1 MKLKTINN
9 NKGSALLWCV
19 LMTVIITILLGSLM
33 TASYAYFSYTIRTVK
48 RQQAYFTARSAM
60 NAILEEFASE
70 EQERTSNG
78 TYGDSS
84 IPLLPTN
91 KNEVIKVTDFNF
103 EGMGT
108 ATAEIKYDESDKD
121 KQAEKVIVTVDST
134 YVDQDYHMTAKIA
147 RQPVYFGGIAIKSL
161 VLNNSNFELAEG
173 TDLYFYTARND
184 ELLQSKYGG
193 VAKKFDTTV
202 KTADV
207 NKEAHPVQILGDSN
221 IVINGNLVTQ
231 GDATIGNNMKVAG
244 FKFNDTTN
252 FTASKLRRKIWNANQ
267 FIISNKTLEVSETN
281 GNYSTNITN
290 VLKNLSHT
298 TLEYCNNTK
307 NSYVDGKTY
316 QVPTVELKRALG
328 VFSIPTIVMKD
339 FYVPAT
345 FGAPSNLLNS
355 GATYLIGAIDEL
367 TPSWMTKVGTI
378 MSDNNVEDLAITKT
392 TDDAL
397 TTQYIELLSLSNSMR
412 VLVDGINA
420 PALSQLFEYLFGTV
434 IDKYGFTVKD
444 ISYIAFDTTSGNTYG
459 DKVTPLTYL
468 LVEDGLYVRIKY
480 GQAPDLE
487 TPLNKLSERITNS
500 IDSIV
505 ANWTGI
511 TKSCSCV
518 IVYLGKNAT
527 IELGTGT
534 PHIQG
539 TDPVL
544 GGDKEFTPANQTYF
558 YTIYGMEGSTVKL
571 KGEGNGY
578 GNVPMTFIGAIEC
591 DNLEVSGDVSI
602 IYTSTNGSQV
612 AKQKVAEYWTVINYS
627 D

>member
-19 LMTVIITILLGSLM
+19 LMTVILTILLGSLM

-60 NAILEEFASE
+60 NAVLEEFASE

-121 KQAEKVIVTVDST
+121 KQAEKVIVTVNST
-134 YVDQDYHMTAKIA
+134 YADQDYHMTAKIA
-147 RQPVYFGGIAIKSL
+147 RQPVYVGGIPRKSL
-161 VLNNSNFELAEG
+161 VLNDSNFELAEG

-202 KTADV
+202 KTADTD
-207 NKEAHPVQILGDSN
+207 KEAHPVQILGNSN
-221 IVINGNLVTQ
+221 IVVNGNLVTQ
-231 GDATIGNNMKVAG
+231 GDATIGSNMKVAG

-252 FTASKLRRKIWNANQ
+252 FTASKLKRKIWNANQ

-307 NSYVDGKTY
+307 HSYETGKTY
-316 QVPTVELKRALG
+316 QVPTIEMRGFLGLIPELKW
-328 VFSIPTIVMKD
+328 VD
-339 FYVPAT
+339 YYVPAT
-345 FGAPSNLLNS
+345 FGAPSNLIS
-355 GATYLIGAIDEL
+355 GATSDLIGLIDDFL
-367 TPSWMTKVGTI
+367 PNNITKLGTI
-378 MSDNNVEDLAITKT
+378 TSDNNIKDLAIEKT
-392 TDDAL
+392 SSDAL
-397 TTQYIELLSLSNSMR
+397 ATQYIELLSLSNSMR
-412 VLVDGINA
+412 VLVKDIGST
-420 PALSQLFEYLFGTV
+420 ALSKTFDALVGRV
-434 IDKYGFTVKD
+434 IDDYGYTVKD
-444 ISYIAFDTTSGNTYG
+444 ISYIAFDATTGNSYG
-459 DKVTPLTYL
+459 DNVTPLTYL
-468 LVEDGLYVRIKY
+468 LVEDGLYVRVKY
-480 GQAPDLE
+480 GQAPDYE
-487 TPLNKLSERITNS
+487 SPLNKLSGRITDS

-505 ANWTGI
+505 AGWTGI

-518 IVYLGKNAT
+518 IVYLGENAT
-527 IELGTGT
+527 LELGTGT

-539 TDPVL
+539 TDDVL
-544 GGDKEFTPANQTYF
+544 GGDKAFTPANQTYF